1 MFRDDEIVT
10 ISDPQSIQFQI
21 IDWYSFDF
29 EEEENNQEIRKY
41 IIKIFGVTS
50 IGHSICID
58 VTDFKP
64 YFYIKCNELEE
75 VTFTE
80 MMEIL
85 SKVKKKLPKQFHNC
99 ITISKEYKKNIW
111 GFTNNEKH
119 QYLKLEFT
127 NISTFYIVKKFLTK
141 QMNLFGTNIHFKFY
155 ESNIEPFIRFIHERN
170 IQPGGWIEID
180 DHEEQVYLESKCQIN
195 RSCSWDNV
203 RPIEKN
209 SIAPFVVLS
218 FDIEC
223 TSSHGDFPVAKKTYK
238 KQANEII
245 ENFDNFKKSN
255 NDFNGNCDEL
265 EHMRILLLDIF
276 DQNQQLISKA
286 YTKKKVNIDEICNI
300 IEKIKHESVDI
311 LRGKNKQFYLN
322 ENDEE
327 IEMTRS
333 QILENKLNYYFPP
346 LKGDP
351 VIQIGT
357 TVHKYGETNCS
368 FKSVITLGTCDE
380 IDGVHVQ
387 ECKTEKEV
395 IIKWCRLLHDID
407 PDIITGYNILGFDF
421 DYLYQRAQELKCEKY
436 LLKCGRILNKTS
448 EFKEKTLASSALG
461 DNILKYVEME
471 GRVIIDMMKYVQREY
486 KLDSYKLDNVASSF
500 INGKIKK
507 IENNHIFIDNVVGLN
522 KGDYIKIDSIKHKIT
537 DINYQEKKITISENN
552 ISSEVWGSAKDDVSP
567 QDIFKCQ
574 SGNSTDRAVIAKYC
588 VQDCA
593 LCNILMIK
601 LEVIANNLGMANVCY
616 VPLSYIFMR
625 GQGVKIFSLVS
636 KQCKEDGFII
646 PVIKYD
652 PEKNDDEVG
661 YEGAIVL
668 DPEPGIYVENPISVM
683 DYASLY
689 PSSMISENISHD
701 SIVLDE
707 KYDNLENFNY
717 VDISYDIFDKN
728 KEKVGVKTCR
738 YAQFPNSEK
747 GILPR
752 ILMKLLSQ
760 RKATRKKATH
770 KTITTKTNN
779 VYTGLMKQN
788 TDSISITTTDNKTI
802 TISTDDIENIKDT
815 YNEFAQAVLDGLQ
828 LAYKITANSL
838 YGQVGARTSSIY
850 MKELA
855 ASTTA
860 TGRNLILSA
869 KQFMETNYDSKVIY
883 GDTDSIFVD
892 FKIKQNYNLTD
903 KEALQKSIDIAI
915 EASEKFK
922 HTLKAP
928 HDLEYE
934 KTFFPFIILSKKKY
948 VGNLYEHD
956 VNKFK
961 QKSMGIVLKR
971 RDNANIVK
979 KIYGG
984 IIDILLNKHDIQQSI
999 EFLKT
1004 SLEQLINGKFSID
1017 DLIIT
1022 KTLRQTYADPTR
1034 IAHKVLADRM
1044 KVRDPGSAP
1053 QVNDRIPY
1061 VYIEH
1066 DTKNKKLL
1074 QGDKIEHPKY
1084 IIENNIKIDYTF
1096 YITNQLMNPICQLL
1110 ALALFQIPKCKS
1122 NPAFYSEKE
1131 KKYKREYKDIKKA
1144 KDKVYDLKAI
1154 EVKELIFQE
1163 ILTKLNNKRLG
1174 NRTITEFFKIH

>member
-1 MFRDDEIVT
+1 MFRDDKIIN
-10 ISDPQSIQFQI
+10 ISDHETLQFQV

-29 EEEENNQEIRKY
+29 EEENENDQEIRKY

-50 IGHSICID
+50 LGHSVCID

-64 YFYIKCNELEE
+64 YFYITCDEKSD

-85 SKVKKKLPKQFHNC
+85 SKVKTKLPRKFHKC
-99 ITISKEYKKNIW
+99 VTISKEYKKNIW
-111 GFTNNEKH
+111 GFTNNQKI
-119 QYLKLEFT
+119 QYLKFEFT

-141 QMNLFGTNIHFKFY
+141 QMNIFGTKTNFKFY

-180 DHEEQVYLESKCQIN
+180 DHEEQVYFESKCQIN
-195 RSCSWDNV
+195 RSCNWESV
-203 RPIEKN
+203 RPFEKN
-209 SIAPFVVLS
+209 AIAPFVILS

-238 KQANEII
+238 KQVNQII
-245 ENFDNFKKSN
+245 EHYDNLSS
-255 NDFNGNCDEL
+255 FNSDCDETTY
-265 EHMRILLLDIF
+265 IKNLLLDMF
-276 DQNQQLISKA
+276 DQNQKIISKV
-286 YTKKKVNIDEICNI
+286 YTKKKVKLDEIHEI
-300 IEKIKHESVDI
+300 VDKIKYDCKDI
-311 LRGKNKQFYLN
+311 LKKVANKQVYIN

-327 IEMTRS
+327 IVLS
-333 QILENKLNYYFPP
+333 WAQVLENKLNHHLPAI
-346 LKGDP
+346 KGDQI
-351 VIQIGT
+351 IQIGT

-368 FKSVITLGTCDE
+368 HKNVITLGTCDD
-380 IDGVHVQ
+380 IDGVDVQ

-395 IIKWCRLLHDID
+395 LIKWCRLLHDID

-421 DYLYQRAQELKCEKY
+421 DYMYKRAQELNCEKY
-436 LLKCGRILNKTS
+436 LLECGRITEKKS
-448 EFKEKTLASSALG
+448 QFKEKTLASSALG
-461 DNILKYVEME
+461 DNILKYVDME

-507 IENNHIFIDNVVGLN
+507 IENNNIFIDNVIGLN
-522 KGDYIKIDSIKHKIT
+522 TGDYIKIDSIKHKIN

-552 ISSEVWGSAKDDVSP
+552 ITGDTWGSAKDDVSP

-574 SGNSTDRAVIAKYC
+574 SGDASDRAVIAKYC

-652 PEKNDDEVG
+652 QDNDDDTG

-668 DPEPGIYVENPISVM
+668 DPEPGIYVDNPISVM

-701 SIVLDE
+701 SIVLDK
-707 KYDNLENFNY
+707 KYDNLKDFKY

-728 KEKVGVKTCR
+728 KEKIGVKTCR

-760 RKATRKKATH
+760 RKATRKQAMY
-770 KTITTKTNN
+770 KTVTTKSNDIYIGLLKEENNSFIITT
-779 VYTGLMKQN
+779 
-788 TDSISITTTDNKTI
+788 SDNKKI
-802 TISTDDIENIKDT
+802 TLLSDEIQDIQDT
-815 YNEFAQAVLDGLQ
+815 YNEFTQAVLDGLQ

-869 KQFMETNYDSKVIY
+869 KDFMEKHYDSTVIY

-999 EFLKT
+999 DFLKT
-1004 SLEQLINGKFSID
+1004 SLDQLINGQFSMD

-1044 KVRDPGSAP
+1044 KLRDPGSAP

-1066 DTKNKKLL
+1066 DTKKKKLL

-1084 IIENNIKIDYTF
+1084 IIENDIKIDYTF
-1096 YITNQLMNPICQLL
+1096 YITNQLLNPICQLL

-1122 NPAFYSEKE
+1122 NPSFYLEKE
-1131 KKYKREYKDIKKA
+1131 KKYKREYNDIKKA
-1144 KDKVYDLKAI
+1144 KDKICDLKAI

-1174 NRTITEFFKIH
+1174 NRTITEFFNIN